1 MFWFRRWCEVTDR
14 KILKELSNRRED
26 SILKKAN
33 LMTRQLEAIF
43 QDGVLRP
50 LQPLSLLEDQKV
62 LVTITIVPTD
72 LAESDY
78 LDTELHRYCEARA
91 DSSITLEQV
100 RKELAAIHG
109 SIADDLII
117 VREERF

>member
-1 MFWFRRWCEVTDR
+1 M
-14 KILKELSNRRED
+14 
-26 SILKKAN
+26 KKAN

-117 VREERF
+117 FREERF

>member
-1 MFWFRRWCEVTDR
+1 M
-14 KILKELSNRRED
+14 
-26 SILKKAN
+26 KKAN

-100 RKELAAIHG
+100 RKSWQQSTDQLLMTSSLFEKKG
-109 SIADDLII
+109 SDARLLS
-117 VREERF
+117 